1 METDKLKYWLSD
13 EVYKFLRMLV
23 LDIFPPAITL
33 ASSVAAV
40 LGVDILVPLAIA
52 GAIAT
57 FIRVV
62 MGINAATGKPVETP
76 DSDQEP
82 NPIHLHLPHIGDSD
96 DQI

>member
-13 EVYKFLRMLV
+13 EVYRFLRMLV

-40 LGVDILVPLAIA
+40 LGVDIMVPLAIA
-52 GAIAT
+52 GAVAT

-62 MGINAATGKPVETP
+62 MGISTATGKPVEP
-76 DSDQEP
+76 PESDQERKQ
-82 NPIHLHLPHIGDSD
+82 IRLPKIGDPGD
-96 DQI
+96 KI